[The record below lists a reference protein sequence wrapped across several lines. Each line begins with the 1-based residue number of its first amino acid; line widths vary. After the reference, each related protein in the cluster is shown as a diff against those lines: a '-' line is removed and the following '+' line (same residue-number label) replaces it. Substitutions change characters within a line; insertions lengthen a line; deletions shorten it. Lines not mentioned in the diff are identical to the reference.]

1 MNIIVTWMT
10 ELLKWLFGLCAAVGL
25 PYYGVAII
33 LLTIIIKMLLYPL
46 TWKQMSSMRRMAE
59 LQPKIK
65 EIQKKYKDQPDKVNT
80 AVMEMYK
87 QNNAN
92 PMSGCLPLVVQL
104 PVFWSLYRTLYN
116 SKAYITVAS
125 QAHFLWFDLTLK
137 DPYFI
142 LPVLAAATTFLQTK
156 VSSPT
161 ASTDPT
167 QKTMLYIMPLFFGY
181 ISATVPAGLAL
192 YWVTMNAVTVLQ
204 QLYINKK
211 LAKEKAAKAA

>member
-1 MNIIVTWMT
+1 MNILNPIVQGMT
-10 ELLKWLFGLCAAVGL
+10 DLLKWLYNLSSTVGL

-33 LLTIIIKMLLYPL
+33 LLTIIIKMVLYPL

-65 EIQKKYKDQPDKVNT
+65 EIQKKFKDQPDKLNKE
-80 AVMEMYK
+80 VMEMYK

-92 PMSGCLPLVVQL
+92 PMSGCLPLLVQL
-104 PVFWSLYRTLYN
+104 PIFWALYKTLFDF
-116 SKAYITVAS
+116 KIEAS
-125 QAHFLWFDLTLK
+125 QAHFLWFNLTQK

-192 YWVTMNAVTVLQ
+192 YWVTMNIVTIFQ
-204 QLYINKK
+204 QIYINKK
-211 LAKEKAAKAA
+211 LAEEKASKAV

>member
-1 MNIIVTWMT
+1 MT
-10 ELLKWLFGLCAAVGL
+10 ELLKWLYNICSIIGL

-33 LLTIIIKMLLYPL
+33 LLTIIIKMVLYPL

-65 EIQKKYKDQPDKVNT
+65 EIQKKFKDQPDKLNT

-87 QNNAN
+87 KNNAN
-92 PMSGCLPLVVQL
+92 PMSGCLPLLIQL
-104 PVFWSLYRTLYN
+104 PIFWALYKTLYDF
-116 SKAYITVAS
+116 KTYITDPS
-125 QAHFLWFDLTLK
+125 QAHFLWFNLTQQGFQN
-137 DPYFI
+137 DFYI
-142 LPVLAAATTFLQTK
+142 LAFLAAATTFLQTK
-156 VSSPT
+156 VSMPM

-181 ISATVPAGLAL
+181 ISSTVPAGLAL
-192 YWVTMNAVTVLQ
+192 YWVTMNIVTILQ

-211 LAKEKAAKAA
+211 LAKEKAANAV